1 MIKLLTPWMTP
12 LSLAALNFSLFQII
26 STFIG
31 SGFTIFLLNSITA
44 DINQPIVNI
53 DIITGNVTQYLE
65 SHPLIDS
72 VGRNDSLNNSMATNT
87 QINKIG
93 LNNITKFDTIIVNDG
108 ATSATNL
115 VIQLSYPQGTIVDY
129 YTSFQSENVSFQ
141 QVSQN
146 LLTAKMDRMPKGAL
160 LDINT
165 IVKCNP
171 NANNANYTSSFINN
185 NDRYLKQGTFLNCP
199 PINHIVTA
207 SYDQGSTFL
216 TDVNYPSIVV
226 DKFYSMHSKEQL
238 TIIVI
243 TLAVISFLMVV
254 LYKRIKNFKIRLS
267 RPKFVFNVVKEI
279 VTIMEILETVKNN
292 KKVFNVSLWFSKN
305 DEERL
310 TIFSNSDDYFYLDE
324 FFLKLKERNE
334 LLLQKKLVVGID
346 ESKSINKLTIDKGN
360 TKISK
365 DKKMEKAP
373 FDLTPIN
380 INNNSNSNNNLYN
393 ISEINTSC
401 LDLANHILKKIDWK
415 NYQDIEDKRYYTPV
429 VILLAI
435 VSAFVLSFTFE
446 FYRTTVSQLVPTLPY
461 IYYLILSL
469 FIRGILFFMLATE
482 LINFKTLFA
491 YEIGGIN
498 NVLSFFIMDE
508 KSKIKLFIISL
519 IIGCVPFLSILG
531 NFQPSLTEGFH
542 PLSRYGPGIEPFL
555 LAVLID
561 IGLFMILILVIPKHI
576 LKEKIIRI

>member
-1 MIKLLTPWMTP
+1 
-12 LSLAALNFSLFQII
+12 
-26 STFIG
+26 
-31 SGFTIFLLNSITA
+31 
-44 DINQPIVNI
+44 
-53 DIITGNVTQYLE
+53 
-65 SHPLIDS
+65 
-72 VGRNDSLNNSMATNT
+72 
-87 QINKIG
+87 
-93 LNNITKFDTIIVNDG
+93 
-108 ATSATNL
+108 
-115 VIQLSYPQGTIVDY
+115 
-129 YTSFQSENVSFQ
+129 
-141 QVSQN
+141 
-146 LLTAKMDRMPKGAL
+146 MDRMPKGAL